1 MTLSDKQTTEFSI
14 SDHHQTKYEQ
24 SLENVKYKL
33 LQCLVCFKII
43 FLTIIITETV
53 LFNIKKK
60 FLEPHVT
67 QFI

>member
-43 FLTIIITETV
+43 FLTIIIT
-53 LFNIKKK
+53 FNIKKK